1 VLDALSRFL
10 VYLQGIL
17 FTLVAAKLNKVYVL
31 SFTLTIWSV
40 FTLLTG
46 ITDRFWQV
54 AVVRIGQAVFEAGCT
69 PFAAGIIAA
78 YYPLHLKGT
87 AMSVYNIGIYV
98 GAARVDGWCISVI
111 ILLRQVLSVSHRVC
125 IFPKRCNKHD
135 ERNRQMAGG
144 ILSTRGLP

>member
-1 VLDALSRFL
+1 MLFVLVRFPARW
-10 VYLQGIL
+10 QGIV

-31 SFTLTIWSV
+31 SFTLAIWSV

-46 ITDRFWQV
+46 FTDRFWQV

-78 YYPLHLKGT
+78 YYPPHLKGT

-98 GAARVDGWCISVI
+98 GQRF
-111 ILLRQVLSVSHRVC
+111 SVSHAAFVRHD
-125 IFPKRCNKHD
+125 FPWWFSQALHSLKVLRP
-135 ERNRQMAGG
+135 A
-144 ILSTRGLP
+144 